1 MPTEYGSQA
10 RSGVQNSQN
19 ESFGDAVPPAANA
32 QRLLSALGEK
42 ITLWIDNI
50 LLFEESLD

>member
-10 RSGVQNSQN
+10 RSGVQNSPN

-42 ITLWIDNI
+42 ITVWIDNI
-50 LLFEESLD
+50 LLFEEPLD